1 MKKMETMETMY
12 RCTVCGDVGTVGR
25 CCGEET
31 RVQISGP
38 GLISSPDHYTAGG
51 LEVIEIL
58 RAKLTAE
65 EFVGFCK
72 GNALTYI
79 FRAGLKD
86 SAEIDYQK
94 AGYYLELLNKLEK

>member
-1 MKKMETMETMY
+1 METMETMETMY

-38 GLISSPDHYTAGG
+38 EIID
-51 LEVIEIL
+51 IL

-94 AGYYLELLNKLEK
+94 AGYYLELLKKLEK